1 MLSSDAEYA
10 DNGNRGG
17 FDGMQNNE
25 GMLNPNS
32 ASENELN
39 NRDNM
44 AEYDQS
50 FNNKNTPSRA
60 QIEQY

>member
-17 FDGMQNNE
+17 YDAMQNNE

-50 FNNKNTPSRA
+50 LNKMTPSRA